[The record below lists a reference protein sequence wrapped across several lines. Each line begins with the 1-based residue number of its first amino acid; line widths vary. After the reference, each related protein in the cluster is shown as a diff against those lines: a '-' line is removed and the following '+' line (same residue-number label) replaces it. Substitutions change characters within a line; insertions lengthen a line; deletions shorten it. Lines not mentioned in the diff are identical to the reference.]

1 MNNFYNGISI
11 IEIDRIR
18 NMMKHTG
25 FLSRMFSPQELK
37 YLTNSSFSVSKVA
50 KMFCGKTA
58 FRKAMGYDF
67 RGCSLKDV
75 SVLTDYVETPY
86 ISLSGTAKE
95 KFMKKKCNVTL
106 SISNSKDYAVASVV
120 IFSKE

>member
-1 MNNFYNGISI
+1 MNTLYNGVSIVEIS
-11 IEIDRIR
+11 RISE
-18 NMMKHTG
+18 MMKHPH
-25 FLSRMFSPQELK
+25 FLAKLFSPQELK

-50 KMFCGKTA
+50 KMFCGKLA

-95 KFMKKKCNVTL
+95 KFARKKSNVTL
-106 SISNSKDYAVASVV
+106 SLSNSKEYAIASVI

>member
-1 MNNFYNGISI
+1 MNNLYSGVSI
-11 IEIDRIR
+11 IEIERIR
-18 NMMKHTG
+18 EIMKHTS